1 MRIINTG
8 GTFNK
13 IYDPIKGQLV
23 VPCDNRAI
31 EAILRR
37 CELKIPVEGIIY
49 KDSLD
54 MDEMDRKKVLETIQ
68 RAKERSIIVVHG
80 TDTMDQSAAFIASHL
95 KDKMVIFTG
104 AMVPFSI
111 DPIEA
116 TLNLSTA
123 IAHARSFQE
132 GVFIAMHGLFAPY
145 DRIYK
150 DRQRG
155 IFCLR

>member
-13 IYDPIKGQLV
+13 IYDPIRGQLV
-23 VPCDNRAI
+23 VPRDNRAI
-31 EAILRR
+31 EAILKRSVL
-37 CELKIPVEGIIY
+37 EIPVEGVVY
-49 KDSLD
+49 KDSLE
-54 MDEMDRKKVLETIQ
+54 MDEEDRKRVLESIQ
-68 RAKERSIIVVHG
+68 RAKERSVIVVHG
-80 TDTMDQSAAFIASHL
+80 TDTMDRSAAFVASTI

-123 IAHARSFQE
+123 IAHARYFQE
-132 GVFIAMHGLFAPY
+132 GVFIAMQGLFAPY

-155 IFCLR
+155 IFYLK